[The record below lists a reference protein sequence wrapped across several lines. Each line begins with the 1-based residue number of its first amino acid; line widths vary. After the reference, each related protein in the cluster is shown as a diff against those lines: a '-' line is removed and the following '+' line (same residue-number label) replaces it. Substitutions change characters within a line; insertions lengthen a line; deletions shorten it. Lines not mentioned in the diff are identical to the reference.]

1 MLYMYVHVHVY
12 YPLRKDLGMFP
23 VIVYLIQ
30 GQVVGGTDLG
40 LSIHCGN
47 VQAQSIIY
55 CLGISYV
62 VIDCTAVGNP

>member
-1 MLYMYVHVHVY
+1 
-12 YPLRKDLGMFP
+12 MFP